1 MRKNQRKLQ
10 CETWCKTLWN
20 LKHHTGTH
28 WTAPGVTKISTKE
41 TASRNKI
48 IKKIEAETS
57 KKSDPLV
64 IIIREANVTNTMADI
79 LSVKIQPV
87 KS

>member
-1 MRKNQRKLQ
+1 MQDSVESEALYR
-10 CETWCKTLWN
+10 
-20 LKHHTGTH
+20 TH

-64 IIIREANVTNTMADI
+64 IIIREANIDI
-79 LSVKIQPV
+79 YN
-87 KS
+87 